1 MQRIRR
7 RPDKQSVV
15 PLVVP
20 GSDSALAQECARAI
34 RDGFSGYNE
43 EFRTITRRAR
53 HRFETRDW
61 HNSRLDQVERIELY
75 DLWVGRLADWVRER
89 LGDRQHDRDLWR
101 QTKNDFADLIRDY
114 VDQEFTKTYF
124 SSITR
129 RIFHTVGVDPSVE
142 FVDVED
148 RPIDAINKEAS
159 LKSYDMSDAPSEGVR
174 SLLDDFAFD
183 IGWEDLDYSVRFVVG
198 QLRVHWRPIG
208 GLEALDRVEFLQT
221 VFYQNTRAYLVGR
234 AVGHEGR
241 NEPLVVALCSTSEGV
256 AVDAVLTRRSDVSIL
271 FGFTRSYI
279 HADLETVADVVVFL
293 RSIIPGKPVA
303 EVFTVLGRA
312 KQGKTERY
320 RSFGRHL
327 AHSTDRFISAPGDKG
342 MVMAV
347 FTLPSYDIVFK
358 VIRDHFAYPKTVVR
372 RDVLD
377 KYQLVFK
384 RDRAGRLVDAQEFRL
399 LKFRSDRFDPPL
411 TEELLGECSETVRIE
426 GHNLVF
432 EHVYIERRL
441 TPLNLFLR
449 QAPAEDARMA
459 VIDYGQAIRDL
470 ALSNIFPGDLLLK
483 NFGVTRHGRVIF
495 YDYDELCL
503 VTDCNF
509 RDMPRAHTLEEEM
522 QADAWFYVGE
532 NDVFPEQFISFLGL
546 EPQHLEVFLEAHG
559 DLLTADFWRGMK
571 KRHRAGEVLE
581 VLPYRRSLMA
591 PPPPGSRRR
600 LRVPDGDRRHHP

>member
-1 MQRIRR
+1 
-7 RPDKQSVV
+7 
-15 PLVVP
+15 L
-20 GSDSALAQECARAI
+20 SDTHADAALAHECARAI
-34 RDGFSGYNE
+34 RDGFSGYND
-43 EFRTITRRAR
+43 EFRAITRRAR
-53 HRFETRDW
+53 GRFESRDW
-61 HNSRLDQVERIELY
+61 ANSRVDQVERIDLY
-75 DLWVGRLADWVRER
+75 DHWVTRLEHWVRER
-89 LGDRQHDRDLWR
+89 LGDRQHDHALWR
-101 QTKNDFADLIRDY
+101 AIKSDFAELISDY
-114 VDQEFTKTYF
+114 VDREFTKTYF

-129 RIFHTVGVDPSVE
+129 RIFHTVGVDPEVE

-159 LKSYDMSDAPSEGVR
+159 LRAYVVGEAPADGVR
-174 SLLDDFAFD
+174 ALLDDFAFD
-183 IGWEDLDYSVRFVVG
+183 IGWENLEYSIRFVVG
-198 QLRVHWRPIG
+198 QIRVHWRPIG
-208 GLEALDRVEFLQT
+208 GLEALDRLEFLET

-241 NEPLVVALCSTSEGV
+241 NEPLVIALRSTSEGV

-320 RSFGRHL
+320 RSFARHL
-327 AHSTDRFISAPGDKG
+327 AHSTDRFVNAPGDKG

-358 VIRDHFAYPKTVVR
+358 VIRDRFAYPKTVVR

-399 LKFRSDRFDPPL
+399 LKFHRDRFERPL
-411 TEELLGECSETVRIE
+411 LEELLNECSETVRIE
-426 GHNLVF
+426 GRNVVI
-432 EHVYIERRL
+432 EHLYIERRL
-441 TPLNLFLR
+441 SPLNLYLR
-449 QAPAEDARMA
+449 EAPADDARLA

-503 VTDCNF
+503 VTDCTF
-509 RDMPRAHTLEEEM
+509 RDLPRASTLEEEM

-532 NDVFPEQFISFLGL
+532 NDVFPEQFISFLGM
-546 EPQHLEVFLEAHG
+546 EPQHLEIFLEAHG
-559 DLLTADFWRGMK
+559 DLLTADFWRSMK
-571 KRHRAGEVLE
+571 KRHSAGEILE

-591 PPPPGSRRR
+591 PPPPKSRRR
-600 LRVPDGDRRHHP
+600 LKIPDGDDRRQHP

>member
-1 MQRIRR
+1 MNDAI
-7 RPDKQSVV
+7 P
-15 PLVVP
+15 
-20 GSDSALAQECARAI
+20 DSALAQECARAI
-34 RDGFSGYNE
+34 RDGFTGYNE
-43 EFRTITRRAR
+43 EFRAITRRAR
-53 HRFETRDW
+53 TRFETRDW

-75 DLWVGRLADWVRER
+75 DLWVTKLVDRIQQK
-89 LGDRQHDRDLWR
+89 LGDREHDRSLWR
-101 QTKNDFADLIRDY
+101 VIKADFVELIQDY
-114 VDQEFTKTYF
+114 VDREFTKTYF

-129 RIFHTVGVDPSVE
+129 RIFHTIGVDREVE

-148 RPIDAINKEAS
+148 RPIDAIGKEAS
-159 LKSYDMSDAPSEGVR
+159 LKPYKMSADEFTTTVR
-174 SLLDDFAFD
+174 TMLEDFAFD
-183 IGWEDLDYSVRFVVG
+183 SGWEDLEYSIRFLVG
-198 QLRVHWRPIG
+198 QIRVHWRPIG
-208 GLEALDRVEFLQT
+208 GLEALDRIEFLET
-221 VFYQNTRAYLVGR
+221 VFYENTRAYLVGR

-241 NEPLVVALCSTSEGV
+241 NEPLVIALCSTSEGV

-327 AHSTDRFISAPGDKG
+327 AHSTDRFQTAPGDKG

-399 LKFRSDRFDPPL
+399 LRFRSDRFDPPL
-411 TEELLGECSETVRIE
+411 LEELLGECSETCRVE
-426 GHNLVF
+426 GQNLVI

-441 TPLNLFLR
+441 SPLNLYLR
-449 QAPAEDARMA
+449 EAPPEDARLA

-503 VTDCNF
+503 VTDCHF
-509 RDMPRAHTLEEEM
+509 RDLPKARTMEEEM
-522 QADAWFYVGE
+522 QSEAWFYVGE

-546 EPQHLEVFLEAHG
+546 DPQHLEIFLEAHG

-571 KRHRAGEVLE
+571 KRHKAGEILE

-600 LRVPDGDRRHHP
+600 LKAPDGDRRHHP

>member
-1 MQRIRR
+1 M
-7 RPDKQSVV
+7 PEAQS
-15 PLVVP
+15 
-20 GSDSALAQECARAI
+20 DAALAQECARAI
-34 RDGFSGYNE
+34 RDGFSGYND
-43 EFRTITRRAR
+43 EFRAITRRAR
-53 HRFETRDW
+53 GRFESRDW
-61 HNSRLDQVERIELY
+61 QKSRVDQVERIELY
-75 DLWVGRLADWVRER
+75 DQWVMRLVEWVTER

-101 QTKNDFADLIRDY
+101 AIKSDFAELIRDY
-114 VDQEFTKTYF
+114 VDREFTKTYF
-124 SSITR
+124 SSISR
-129 RIFHTVGVDPSVE
+129 RIFLTIGVDRDIE

-148 RPIDAINKEAS
+148 RPIDTIGKEAS
-159 LKSYDMSDAPSEGVR
+159 LKPYEMDADDPAGTVR
-174 SLLDDFAFD
+174 DLLDDFAFD
-183 IGWEDLDYSVRFVVG
+183 IGWENLDYSVRFVTG
-198 QLRVHWRPIG
+198 QIRVHWRPIG
-208 GLEALDRVEFLQT
+208 GLEALDRIEFLET
-221 VFYQNTRAYLVGR
+221 IFYQNTRAYLVGR

-241 NEPLVVALCSTSEGV
+241 NEPIVIALCSTSEGV

-320 RSFGRHL
+320 RSFARHL
-327 AHSTDRFISAPGDKG
+327 AHSTDNFRTAPGDKG

-399 LKFRSDRFDPPL
+399 LKFHSDRFDPPL
-411 TEELLGECSETVRIE
+411 LEELLDECSETCRIE
-426 GHNLVF
+426 GRNLVL

-441 TPLNLFLR
+441 SPLNLFLR
-449 QAPAEDARMA
+449 EADAEDARLA

-509 RDMPRAHTLEEEM
+509 RDMPKASTLEEEM
-522 QADAWFYVGE
+522 QAEAWFYVGE
-532 NDVFPEQFISFLGL
+532 NDVFPEQFISFLGMD
-546 EPQHLEVFLEAHG
+546 PQHLEIFLEAHG

-571 KRHRAGEVLE
+571 KRHKAGEILE

-600 LRVPDGDRRHHP
+600 QKAPDGDRRHHP